1 MLSSHFYHILFFY
14 KHKPY
19 KHSQDK
25 KALKIKHMLSI
36 IRARDLI

>member
-19 KHSQDK
+19 KHTQAK